1 MALLKFLQ
9 VTKLDAGLSHGICQ
23 NYNHPFLFIPLEYLS
38 FLVLI
43 NPPPF
48 FCLFLRVGSV
58 VLFNNLYL
66 ASWDVGRLS
75 LFRFT
80 ALLFMLFYFSGFE
93 ITSSDALG

>member
-9 VTKLDAGLSHGICQ
+9 VTKLDAGLSPGICQ

-43 NPPPF
+43 KPPPPF
-48 FCLFLRVGSV
+48 FLRVGSV